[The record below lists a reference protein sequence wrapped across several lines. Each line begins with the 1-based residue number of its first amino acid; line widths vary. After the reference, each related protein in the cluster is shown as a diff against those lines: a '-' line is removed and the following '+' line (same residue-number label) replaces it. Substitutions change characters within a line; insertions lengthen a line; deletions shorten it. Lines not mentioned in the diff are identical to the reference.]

1 MKDIP
6 KTNQQ
11 YSCNGN
17 LYIYIY
23 IYIFFFLFLSKSDAR
38 GVKQQHNDPS
48 VIMLTIEGFINLPAD
63 AD

>member
-6 KTNQQ
+6 KKNQQ
-11 YSCNGN
+11 YSFNGN

-23 IYIFFFLFLSKSDAR
+23 IFPKSDAR
-38 GVKQQHNDPS
+38 GVKQQHDDPL
-48 VIMLTIEGFINLPAD
+48 VIMLTIVGFINLLAD

>member
-17 LYIYIY
+17 L
-23 IYIFFFLFLSKSDAR
+23 YIFFFLFLSKSDAR